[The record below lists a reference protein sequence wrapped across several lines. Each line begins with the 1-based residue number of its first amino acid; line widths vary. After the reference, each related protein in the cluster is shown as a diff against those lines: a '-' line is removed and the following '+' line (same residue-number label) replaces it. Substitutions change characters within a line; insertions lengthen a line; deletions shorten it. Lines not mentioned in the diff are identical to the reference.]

1 MTGSTLKLSC
11 FALLE
16 RLASRQPNL
25 HHCCL
30 RNHVA
35 LSLGTNK
42 LVAVAA
48 TTAPAAPAAPAPA
61 ATVPLPLAEVLT
73 ASVAAAMPTE

>member
-16 RLASRQPNL
+16 RLASTQPSL
-25 HHCCL
+25 HHYCL

-35 LSLGTNK
+35 LSPGTNT
-42 LVAVAA
+42 LIAVAA
-48 TTAPAAPAAPAPA
+48 TTAPAAPAPA